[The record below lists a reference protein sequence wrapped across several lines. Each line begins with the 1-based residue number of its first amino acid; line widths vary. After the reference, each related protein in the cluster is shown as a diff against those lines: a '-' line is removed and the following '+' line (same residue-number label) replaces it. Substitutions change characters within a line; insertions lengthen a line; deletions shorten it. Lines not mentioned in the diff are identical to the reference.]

1 MSDIDDPITDAV
13 LNEEHEHYR
22 GTWLN
27 QSIPR
32 KLAYIATL
40 LGSFGLV
47 IPLVVA
53 APTPTLFDGE
63 TLRSAAPAGMILALV
78 GISILSICAMG
89 LGLIHV
95 ARRRLSL
102 GGEAT
107 YSTYVLEDMAGML
120 AFVPGGLAVGYSEFL
135 VLVYYSGQDAVDT
148 YTRVL
153 GADPTV
159 QSPLAAPV
167 PVVALVA
174 IVAAASVYALSQ
186 YTAYIE

>member
-13 LNEEHEHYR
+13 LREEQRYS
-22 GTWLN
+22 GSWLD

-32 KLAYIATL
+32 KLAYIAAL
-40 LGSFGLV
+40 LGSVGLV

-53 APTPTLFDGE
+53 APTPALFDGE
-63 TLRSAAPAGMILALV
+63 TLRSAAPTGMILALV
-78 GISILSICAMG
+78 GIAILSTCALC
-89 LGLIHV
+89 LGVIHV
-95 ARRRLSL
+95 ARRRLDL
-102 GGEAT
+102 DGEAT

-120 AFVPGGLAVGYSEFL
+120 AFVPGALAVGYSEFL
-135 VLVYYSGQDAVDT
+135 VLVYYSGQGAVDA

-167 PVVALVA
+167 PVVGLVA
-174 IVAAASVYALSQ
+174 IVAAAGVYALSQ
-186 YTAYIE
+186 YAAYIE

>member
-13 LNEEHEHYR
+13 LEDGQRYS
-22 GTWLN
+22 GSWLD

-32 KLAYIATL
+32 KLAYIAAL

-63 TLRSAAPAGMILALV
+63 TLRSAAPTGMILALV
-78 GISILSICAMG
+78 GIGILSTCALG

-95 ARRRLSL
+95 ARRRLDL
-102 GGEAT
+102 DGDAT

-120 AFVPGGLAVGYSEFL
+120 AFVPGTLAVGYSEFL
-135 VLVYYSGQDAVDT
+135 VLVYYSGQGAVDA
-148 YTRVL
+148 YRRVL

-174 IVAAASVYALSQ
+174 ILAAAGVYALSQ
-186 YTAYIE
+186 YTAYTE